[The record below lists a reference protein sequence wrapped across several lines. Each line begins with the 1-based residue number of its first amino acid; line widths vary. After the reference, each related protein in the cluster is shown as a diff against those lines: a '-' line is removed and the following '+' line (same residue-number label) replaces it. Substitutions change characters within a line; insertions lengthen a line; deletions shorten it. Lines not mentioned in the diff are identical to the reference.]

1 MSCKGIGKAFGE
13 IADKIDQ
20 LQDQID
26 LAVDT
31 TVDAIASELGINF
44 LKAKFLAMQG
54 EFEALFQEEFGN
66 LENFLK
72 QLRDG
77 IPFADELGDL
87 VALAAQTERF
97 IAKAKE
103 IEEKYGDKNNTIN
116 NIMRDPVGF
125 FDSLGSDLESLCE
138 AMPNFE
144 KAKNG
149 KIKVTSAKFNLD
161 AGEIDAEEL
170 INEGVSPT
178 IERLKDFL
186 KNLRLEVVQK
196 ESKVDKDTKNAFA

>member
-77 IPFADELGDL
+77 
-87 VALAAQTERF
+87 
-97 IAKAKE
+97 
-103 IEEKYGDKNNTIN
+103 
-116 NIMRDPVGF
+116 
-125 FDSLGSDLESLCE
+125 
-138 AMPNFE
+138 
-144 KAKNG
+144 
-149 KIKVTSAKFNLD
+149 
-161 AGEIDAEEL
+161 
-170 INEGVSPT
+170 
-178 IERLKDFL
+178 
-186 KNLRLEVVQK
+186 KNLFKRY
-196 ESKVDKDTKNAFA
+196 SKRI